1 MADNTAA
8 TPGHTGR
15 AQLILRGGT
24 VIDGSG
30 AAPRRADVAVE
41 GGRIAAVGE
50 LSGWRADE
58 EVDAAGCAV
67 APGFIDVHTH
77 DDRAALANP
86 AMDFKVSQGVTT
98 VIAGNCGISLAPFRP
113 GESFPEP
120 TALLGGP
127 DEFFPTVA
135 AYRAALDR
143 APPALNLGLLTGHGM
158 LRVEALGRDFD
169 RAAGPQEIEAMGTRL
184 REALAEGS
192 LGLSSGLDY
201 PNSCAASTDEVV
213 ALARHIS
220 DASNA
225 LYVSHIRDEGYA
237 SGQDR
242 LPKTVRFCETDLMT
256 VHKDSFQVQRLEV
269 VNTGRR
275 RRWSVAEKLRI
286 VEESFQGHR
295 QVSATACRHDISP
308 SLLFSWRK
316 AFRRGRDEVIG
327 FAPALIVPD
336 EEAPL
341 GAAAA
346 VGRME
351 IVTVTGQRI
360 MVGAD
365 VDVLALARVV
375 AALEAR

>member
-1 MADNTAA
+1 
-8 TPGHTGR
+8 
-15 AQLILRGGT
+15 
-24 VIDGSG
+24 
-30 AAPRRADVAVE
+30 
-41 GGRIAAVGE
+41 
-50 LSGWRADE
+50 
-58 EVDAAGCAV
+58 
-67 APGFIDVHTH
+67 
-77 DDRAALANP
+77 
-86 AMDFKVSQGVTT
+86 
-98 VIAGNCGISLAPFRP
+98 
-113 GESFPEP
+113 
-120 TALLGGP
+120 
-127 DEFFPTVA
+127 
-135 AYRAALDR
+135 
-143 APPALNLGLLTGHGM
+143 
-158 LRVEALGRDFD
+158 
-169 RAAGPQEIEAMGTRL
+169 
-184 REALAEGS
+184 
-192 LGLSSGLDY
+192 
-201 PNSCAASTDEVV
+201 
-213 ALARHIS
+213 
-220 DASNA
+220 
-225 LYVSHIRDEGYA
+225 
-237 SGQDR
+237 
-242 LPKTVRFCETDLMT
+242 MT

-365 VDVLALARVV
+365 VDVLALARGRGGARGAMIPVPSGV
-375 AALEAR
+375 RVWLATGVTDMRRGMNGLTLQVQEALGRDP